1 MFKSNVG
8 DEIFG
13 SIDDSGLKARPGCP
27 VLENSSAVD
36 YLYSLAFLIIGG
48 LTRSAVIAGPGT
60 SASAGRQ
67 YTRF

>member
-27 VLENSSAVD
+27 VLENSSAV
-36 YLYSLAFLIIGG
+36 LVFARVFNNIGG